1 MQFSLMHHEVLRIK
15 RRILPQLAFWKHLS
29 SLTLKKFPK
38 RGSRQGSTSYD
49 RGMNQLSALPFDLT
63 ASHEGSW
70 KIDPAGETLSARALP
85 KSDLYR
91 NPAGDFLSDEKSSL
105 NALTLIGTPTSA
117 DFQLSAKV
125 TVDFDS
131 DYDAGAL
138 LVWSDSKRWAKLC
151 FEYSPDKEFMVVSVV
166 TQLASDDVNSY
177 VLPVNHVWLR
187 ISRIGH
193 LYALH
198 SSSDGAVWKLIRAY
212 TLGVDTSTH
221 KIGFVAQAP
230 IGEGCDVQ
238 FSDIKYLPQTLKALR
253 DGS

>member
-1 MQFSLMHHEVLRIK
+1 ME
-15 RRILPQLAFWKHLS
+15 QLA
-29 SLTLKKFPK
+29 
-38 RGSRQGSTSYD
+38 
-49 RGMNQLSALPFDLT
+49 ALPFALT
-63 ASHEGSW
+63 TSLEGAW
-70 KIDPAGETLSARALP
+70 AIDPSTQRLSARALP

-91 NPAGDFLSDEKSSL
+91 NPAGDFLSDASSSL
-105 NALTLIGTPTSA
+105 NALTLVGTPSGP
-117 DFQLSAKV
+117 DFQFSAKV

-138 LVWSDSKRWAKLC
+138 LIWADSKIWAKLC

-187 ISRIGH
+187 ISRTGQ
-193 LYALH
+193 LYAFH
-198 SSSDGAVWKLIRAY
+198 SSSDGRIWKLIRAF
-212 TLGVDTSTH
+212 TLGVDTSAH

-230 IGEGCDVQ
+230 IGDGCDVE
-238 FSDIKYLPQTLKALR
+238 FSDIKYSSKKLGALR

>member
-1 MQFSLMHHEVLRIK
+1 M
-15 RRILPQLAFWKHLS
+15 
-29 SLTLKKFPK
+29 
-38 RGSRQGSTSYD
+38 
-49 RGMNQLSALPFDLT
+49 
-63 ASHEGSW
+63 
-70 KIDPAGETLSARALP
+70 IDPTGETLSARALP

-138 LVWSDSKRWAKLC
+138 LVWSDPKLWAKLC

-187 ISRIGH
+187 ISRIGQ
-193 LYALH
+193 LYAFH
-198 SSSDGAVWKLIRAY
+198 SSTDGTTWKLIRAF
-212 TLGVDTSTH
+212 TLGVDTSNH

-238 FSDIKYLPQTLKALR
+238 FSDINYLPQTLMALR